1 MPKYI
6 IRNESTADDV
16 LVMAAVRAVIKEG
29 LVSGKGTARGE
40 QHCYVTV
47 FEHPEI
53 VIECQK
59 NKSGSETFV
68 VRNW

>member
-1 MPKYI
+1 MSKFI

-16 LVMAAVRAVIKEG
+16 LVMAAVREIIKGG

-47 FEHPEI
+47 FEHPEV
-53 VIECQK
+53 VIYCRK

-68 VRNW
+68 VTDK